1 MSDDLIRRAREALVD
16 VTPGPWRHDGH
27 TGVMASGSV
36 DTYSGPVWATIIRA
50 EQTSEMDG
58 DGRSWETSGDPDANA
73 RFIAAAR
80 ELVPAMVDRLEAQ
93 EALLKEALEALEFYG
108 NPDAWKY
115 PPVKVLDGLFTVEYE
130 NAASKVKMDRGKQA
144 SATLA
149 KLREHLEDKA

>member
-1 MSDDLIRRAREALVD
+1 MSDLIRRAREALVN
-16 VTPGPWRHDGH
+16 VTPGPWHHDGH

-80 ELVPAMVDRLEAQ
+80 DLVPAMADRLEAQ
-93 EALLKEALEALEFYG
+93 EALLKKAMAVLERCPPTSNPTLTAEYNLERIEAWWRLEVR
-108 NPDAWKY
+108 
-115 PPVKVLDGLFTVEYE
+115 PV
-130 NAASKVKMDRGKQA
+130 
-144 SATLA
+144 LA
-149 KLREHLEDKA
+149 KP